1 MNAQENSKRVQYAE
15 DLRRKVPTQQ
25 LLPGAY
31 LDETALSAGYGIS
44 RPHCGTY
51 FGGWSVR
58 AASSFTR
65 TGVPRWRP

>member
-1 MNAQENSKRVQYAE
+1 MNAREHSKKVRCAE
-15 DLRRKVPTQQ
+15 DLRRKAPTQQ

-44 RPHCGTY
+44 HPYCETY
-51 FGGWSVR
+51 FGGRPVR

-65 TGVPRWRP
+65 TGVPR